1 MATIKRNT
9 QKKENKG
16 PQRID
21 HHYSVGRVKEF
32 DNGGIVFDL
41 TIDDITV
48 YGCRVASGTH
58 GDFVSWPSR
67 KGKDDKYYS
76 IVYLRLTE
84 DETNE
89 ILDKV
94 SAALAEQ

>member
-1 MATIKRNT
+1 MAKFNS
-9 QKKENKG
+9 KKQETRKA
-16 PQRID
+16 PERRE
-21 HHYSVGRVKEF
+21 HSYTVTRAKEF
-32 DNGGIVFDL
+32 KDGGVVFDL

-48 YGCRVASGTH
+48 YGCRVASGPK
-58 GDFVSWPSR
+58 GDFVSFPSR

-84 DETNE
+84 DETGD